1 MSSNNNNNNNTRPA
15 NKKEKPSQE
24 EWFNG
29 YKGGALVWGVMR
41 KRASKRRRYNI
52 KDVDM
57 MRHIL
62 STVVS
67 K

>member
-1 MSSNNNNNNNTRPA
+1 MSSNNNNNRPA

-24 EWFNG
+24 EAEWFGG

-41 KRASKRRRYNI
+41 KKASKRRYNI

-57 MRHIL
+57 MRRIL